1 MAEKR
6 TEVVQPEGNYY
17 DKYHS
22 VNPIVK
28 WMMKGFKDAIRELL
42 DLVEK
47 EFYQVCETGCG
58 EGEITSFIK
67 ELYPEAEI
75 DAFDISEKV
84 IAEAGERLKDINFY
98 VGNIYTME
106 VNKAGEDEK
115 HILNKEKYDLV
126 VCSEVLEHLE
136 DPEQALRNIKGLCT
150 ENGFIL
156 LSVPKEPIWRICNMA
171 RGKYWK
177 DFGNT
182 PGHIQHWSK
191 KKFCRMVAVSCII
204 KIPIIAEGSPQS
216 CRGNFP
222 IIAEFCLVFS

>member
-177 DFGNT
+177 DFGNM

-191 KKFCRMVAVSCII
+191 KKFCRMVADNDMKIVSV
-204 KIPIIAEGSPQS
+204 KTP
-216 CRGNFP
+216 FP
-222 IIAEFCLVFS
+222 WTMVLAKKG